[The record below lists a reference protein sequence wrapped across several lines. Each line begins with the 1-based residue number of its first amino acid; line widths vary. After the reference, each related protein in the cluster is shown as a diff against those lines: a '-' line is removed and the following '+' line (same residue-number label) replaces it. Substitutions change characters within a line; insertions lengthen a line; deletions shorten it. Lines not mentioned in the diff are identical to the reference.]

1 MERRRSFWR
10 FLVLAMMAGLIAA
23 SAGPA
28 FAKDELPPIKDSEP
42 FGPGC
47 SPDYQQWCNENLKNH
62 AGQRCG
68 DIKFYVRP
76 DGHCQCD
83 CMDKAG
89 GVTPGKKKKGP
100 G

>member
-1 MERRRSFWR
+1 MERERTFWR
-10 FLVLAMMAGLIAA
+10 VLVLVMMAGMFAA

-28 FAKDELPPIKDSEP
+28 FAKDELPPIKDSKSS
-42 FGPGC
+42 GGAC
-47 SPDYQQWCNENLKNH
+47 SPDYQKWCHDNLTNY
-62 AGQRCG
+62 AGQPCG

-76 DGHCQCD
+76 DGKCQCD